1 MADIISR
8 LFESSLFGIALS
20 VGTYWIGTLIKNK
33 FKSPVLNPLL
43 IATIL
48 TILILVVFKIP
59 FESYKKG
66 GDIITLFL
74 TPATA
79 VLAYSIY
86 KQFEMLKKY
95 WLPVIVGACVGAGT
109 AVASVL
115 LLTRLFNLNEL
126 LTASLVPKSVTTA
139 IAMELSTMLG
149 GNSSITVICV
159 VITGVFGA
167 AFAPTLAKLFRI
179 KNKVALGVAIGAS
192 SHAGG
197 TSRAIEIGET
207 EGAMS
212 GIAIGITGLATVLIT
227 LFL

>member
-1 MADIISR
+1 MTDIINS
-8 LFESSLFGIALS
+8 LLENSLFGIALS
-20 VGTYWIGTLIKNK
+20 VGTYYIGTFIRNKLKNPI
-33 FKSPVLNPLL
+33 FNPLL
-43 IATIL
+43 IATIIIITL
-48 TILILVVFKIP
+48 LKVFDIP
-59 FESYKKG
+59 LEYYKNG
-66 GDIITLFL
+66 GDIILLFL

-86 KQFEMLKKY
+86 NQFELLKKY
-95 WLPVIVGACVGAGT
+95 WLPVTVGACVGAATSIG
-109 AVASVL
+109 SIL

-126 LTASLVPKSVTTA
+126 LTASLLPKSVTTA
-139 IAMELSTMLG
+139 IAVELSTMLG

-167 AFAPTLAKLFRI
+167 AFAPTMAKIFGV

-192 SHAGG
+192 SHAAG
-197 TSRAIEIGET
+197 TSRAVELGET

-212 GIAIGITGLATVLIT
+212 GIAIGVTGIATVIIA